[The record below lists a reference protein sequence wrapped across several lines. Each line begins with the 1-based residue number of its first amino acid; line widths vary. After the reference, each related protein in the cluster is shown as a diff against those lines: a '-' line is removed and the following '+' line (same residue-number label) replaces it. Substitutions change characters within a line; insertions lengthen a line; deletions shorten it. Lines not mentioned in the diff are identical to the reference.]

1 MTQGERV
8 KEIRKALGLT
18 LEQFGEKLGV
28 QKSAISKIEKD
39 RVALSDQM
47 AKSICREY
55 NVNYDY
61 LVYGDGE
68 MYASDETQYFAMID
82 RILKSENQF
91 AKNVFKTFATF
102 DVTDWEALQ
111 RMIEKYQAVASA
123 ESAQKNETAEQH
135 CIYDD
140 VPDEPEE
147 VFPEDFEDTS
157 KNAG

>member
-8 KEIRKALGLT
+8 KELRKSLGLT
-18 LEQFGEKLGV
+18 LEKFGDRLGV
-28 QKSAISKIEKD
+28 TKVAISNIEKGN
-39 RVALSDQM
+39 RNLTEQM
-47 AKSICREY
+47 TKAICREY

-111 RMIEKYQAVASA
+111 RMIEKYQAVA
-123 ESAQKNETAEQH
+123 AQNNETAEHNH

-140 VPDEPEE
+140 VPDEPEGG
-147 VFPEDFEDTS
+147 FPEDDFDDIS